1 MMRKASILVLLAVSS
16 LLMGSW
22 TIIGVEKSFV
32 KEISESGLF
41 NNFLYAIIF
50 IVIINIILRAIK
62 TGKKSLII
70 GIISIVVGIGISFT
84 IVGTFGFWL
93 FNTVIGWGLFGIILW
108 VFLSALQ
115 GFAPGFIGV
124 VPIGLYF
131 AYHDPRLIMYYA
143 IPALVA
149 DLLEAIVRRE
159 PKA

>member
-1 MMRKASILVLLAVSS
+1 MRKVCMLVLLAVSS

-22 TIIGVEKSFV
+22 SIIGVEKGFV
-32 KEISESGLF
+32 KEISEGGLF
-41 NNFLYAIIF
+41 NNLLYAIIL
-50 IVIINIILRAIK
+50 IVIINLILRAIK

-70 GIISIVVGIGISFT
+70 CIISIVVGIGISFT
-84 IVGTFGFWL
+84 IVGTFGYWL
-93 FNTVIGWGLFGIILW
+93 FNIVIGWGLFGIILW

-115 GFAPGFIGV
+115 GFAPGFFGV

>member
-1 MMRKASILVLLAVSS
+1 MRIVSILVLLAVSTF
-16 LLMGSW
+16 LMGNW

-32 KEISESGLF
+32 KEISENGLF

-62 TGKKSLII
+62 TGKKSLLI
-70 GIISIVVGIGISFT
+70 GTISIFIGIGISFT
-84 IVGTFGFWL
+84 IVGTFGYWL
-93 FNTVIGWGLFGIILW
+93 FNIVIGWGLFGIILW

-115 GFAPGFIGV
+115 GFAPGFFGV
-124 VPIGLYF
+124 VPIGLYL

>member
-1 MMRKASILVLLAVSS
+1 MRKVCMFVLLAVSS

-22 TIIGVEKSFV
+22 SIIGVEKSFV

-41 NNFLYAIIF
+41 NNFVYAIIL
-50 IVIINIILRAIK
+50 IVIINLILRAIK
-62 TGKKSLII
+62 TGKKSLVI
-70 GIISIVVGIGISFT
+70 GIISIILGIGISFT

-93 FNTVIGWGLFGIILW
+93 FNTVIGWGLFGIIVW
-108 VFLSALQ
+108 VFLSAIQ
-115 GFAPGFIGV
+115 GFAPGFFGV
-124 VPIGLYF
+124 LPIGLYF

-149 DLLEAIVRRE
+149 DLLEAIFRRE